1 MHLDQ
6 THLLRKQK
14 TKRKE
19 KERRKKKTITWTPED
34 HLFFYCI
41 QFFIILI
48 GGTLNISS
56 NTSSFELLTWK

>member
-19 KERRKKKTITWTPED
+19 KERRKKKIITW
-34 HLFFYCI
+34 
-41 QFFIILI
+41 
-48 GGTLNISS
+48 NS
-56 NTSSFELLTWK
+56 